1 MSEKECVFGER
12 GKGMKPGFRKC
23 SQGDVGRRGATKTS
37 EKNTSH
43 KENDHNSSKSRRPTK
58 RTFTTA
64 RKVAHHAKY
73 LYGQGQGQ

>member
-1 MSEKECVFGER
+1 MSGKERVFGER

-23 SQGDVGRRGATKTS
+23 SQGDVRRRGATKTS

-43 KENDHNSSKSRRPTK
+43 KENDNSSKLRRPTK

-64 RKVAHHAKY
+64 RKVAHHAKC